1 MCLGCLSPS
10 VIVSLED
17 FQLPSALS
25 TPSYEL
31 RLLTTMEKQTNTGIK
46 IVSPSTRLDTV
57 IPISSDVSC
66 LEDHWVQGKPYN
78 LSKVVTMLFLWQ
90 PLQDTV
96 SQGMR
101 QIWPSMTRSQ
111 SIVDNVVEKDGCVNG
126 HRGAGTEALQ

>member
-1 MCLGCLSPS
+1 
-10 VIVSLED
+10 
-17 FQLPSALS
+17 
-25 TPSYEL
+25 
-31 RLLTTMEKQTNTGIK
+31 
-46 IVSPSTRLDTV
+46 
-57 IPISSDVSC
+57 
-66 LEDHWVQGKPYN
+66 
-78 LSKVVTMLFLWQ
+78 MLFLWQ